1 MHLLAF
7 TNYEEASLF
16 PFVRNP
22 FFAALSSI
30 LYWTTDAFQAICLHI
45 YRDRVIVFYSKFQID
60 HISPRYQE
68 KLWFMVQE
76 FFYQAYF
83 SLIRF
88 DFSYLLCWFFFI
100 LWRSLEDWFWRWLL
114 LSLIPLEK
122 SKLCERNMTQTLMSF
137 TSKLSPFNL
146 SSWISQSGNSN
157 IHEDAAAG

>member
-45 YRDRVIVFYSKFQID
+45 YRDRVNSLLLQVPDRSYFPKVLRKTLVRGSRI
-60 HISPRYQE
+60 
-68 KLWFMVQE
+68 
-76 FFYQAYF
+76 FYQAYF

-157 IHEDAAAG
+157 IHEDAAG